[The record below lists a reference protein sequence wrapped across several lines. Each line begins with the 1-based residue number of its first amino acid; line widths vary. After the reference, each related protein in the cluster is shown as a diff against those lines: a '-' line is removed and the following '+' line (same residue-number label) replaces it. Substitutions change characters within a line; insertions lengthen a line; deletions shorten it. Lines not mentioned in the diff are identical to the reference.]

1 MFRFFKHIFSPSSTI
16 KYRDQLALYLR
27 TVPPTIETH
36 LPYEKLKMS
45 KSVICTADTKTRVIQ
60 TGKFTGRSPKDRYI
74 VETTPRIHWN
84 QINQSITESTFDMC
98 FQEIKNYYGSIPK
111 LYIFD
116 ALVGRGH
123 LQKKIQFILEFDWQY
138 HFVKNMF
145 VEAPQNCTEPVDF
158 RLWNGS
164 SVVFDHWKINNMHS
178 ENFIIL
184 NIPQNTAIIG
194 GTQYTGE
201 MKKSIFSLMNYW
213 LPQENVLPM
222 HCAANHNLLTN
233 ETNLFFGLSGTGK
246 TTLSVDD
253 QVCLIGDDE
262 HGWDDDGIFN
272 MEGGC
277 YAKTAGLSFHKEPT
291 VFDAIN
297 EKALLEN
304 ITLEKEIAN
313 FSDTTITENGRVSYP
328 LSNVVSEKINGKH
341 PSRIFFLCCDAF
353 GIFPPVAR
361 LSRAQAIYYFLSGY
375 TAKIGGTERG
385 VYEPEPVF
393 SACFG
398 EAFMPLHPLIYAI
411 LLDEKIK
418 KHRVQVYMIN
428 TGWTGGP
435 YGVGKRMDL
444 TMTRQCIQSITRYKE
459 SDLDCFFQS
468 KDPNFGF
475 VLPNELPLLDTKYN
489 RQLNPIDTWKDKK
502 IYWKQKHQLIK
513 AFHENDRKYDFNS
526 FMEYCGPCY

>member
-1 MFRFFKHIFSPSSTI
+1 
-16 KYRDQLALYLR
+16 
-27 TVPPTIETH
+27 
-36 LPYEKLKMS
+36 
-45 KSVICTADTKTRVIQ
+45 
-60 TGKFTGRSPKDRYI
+60 
-74 VETTPRIHWN
+74 
-84 QINQSITESTFDMC
+84 
-98 FQEIKNYYGSIPK
+98 
-111 LYIFD
+111 
-116 ALVGRGH
+116 
-123 LQKKIQFILEFDWQY
+123 
-138 HFVKNMF
+138 
-145 VEAPQNCTEPVDF
+145 
-158 RLWNGS
+158 
-164 SVVFDHWKINNMHS
+164 
-178 ENFIIL
+178 
-184 NIPQNTAIIG
+184 
-194 GTQYTGE
+194 
-201 MKKSIFSLMNYW
+201 MNYW
-213 LPQENVLPM
+213 LPQENVLTM

-291 VFDAIN
+291 VFNAIN

-361 LSRAQAIYYFLSGY
+361 LSRAQAIYYLSGY

-398 EAFMPLHPLIYAI
+398 EALPLHPLIYAI
-411 LLDEKIK
+411 LLTKIK
-418 KHRVQVYMIN
+418 TSCPSVHDKHR
-428 TGWTGGP
+428 
-435 YGVGKRMDL
+435 
-444 TMTRQCIQSITRYKE
+444 
-459 SDLDCFFQS
+459 LD
-468 KDPNFGF
+468 
-475 VLPNELPLLDTKYN
+475 
-489 RQLNPIDTWKDKK
+489 RWPIWG
-502 IYWKQKHQLIK
+502 
-513 AFHENDRKYDFNS
+513 R
-526 FMEYCGPCY
+526 